1 MGKLQSKQDGYFV
14 LTCKVGA
21 VDVTKTFMQADK
33 PIDEILQLPD
43 TDDFYLHIADLPL
56 KADKE

>member
-21 VDVTKTFMQADK
+21 VDVTKTFMRADK
-33 PIDEILQLPD
+33 PIDEIMQLPD

>member
-1 MGKLQSKQDGYFV
+1 MGKLQSKEHGYFV
-14 LTCKVGA
+14 LECKVGA
-21 VDVTKTFMQADK
+21 VDVTKTFMRADK
-33 PIDEILQLPD
+33 PIDEIMQLPD